1 MTEFLTV
8 ARHFEAK
15 SRHEIN
21 LFDLGIAL
29 VLEDFA
35 SPLLALTRYS
45 PLRERR
51 LLRPLDAEVQ
61 NLLTGVD
68 VDSANEEALV
78 LIGQGL
84 THRYQTMLRANR
96 LALLARGVVLV
107 VYTTLSMAIILAPSM
122 LRAAAILGGWLFA
135 IVLAMVTCRWNW
147 HWRPRAA
154 PGLWR
159 DPG

>member
-1 MTEFLTV
+1 MTEFLAF
-8 ARHFEAK
+8 ARHFEET
-15 SRHEIN
+15 SRHPIN

-29 VLEDFA
+29 LLEDFA
-35 SPLLALTRYS
+35 GPLLALTRYA

-51 LLRPLDAEVQ
+51 LLGPLDPEVK
-61 NLLTGVD
+61 NVLAGVD
-68 VDSANEEALV
+68 VDAVDEESLI

-84 THRYQTMLRANR
+84 SHRYQTMLRANR

-135 IVLAMVTCRWNW
+135 IALAMVACRCNW
-147 HWRPRAA
+147 HWRPRGA
-154 PGLWR
+154 PGLRR